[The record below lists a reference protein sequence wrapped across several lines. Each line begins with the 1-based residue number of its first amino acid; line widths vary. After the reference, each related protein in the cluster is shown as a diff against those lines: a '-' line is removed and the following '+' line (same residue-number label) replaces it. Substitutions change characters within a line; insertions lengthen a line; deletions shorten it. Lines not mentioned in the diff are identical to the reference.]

1 VSLRHIPVLVSV
13 LLLLCLGESGAQE
26 LRISP
31 VFAQSDHDLLENPM
45 GVAFSAGVPIYRQI
59 GIRIGYQLSQDHF
72 RSFGSTCRGGP
83 IMPEMEEEC
92 AGENRRE
99 ESHYNA
105 LELSVPITVL
115 SLGRIN
121 LDVIPSYH
129 RASVESDQTGLRSD
143 RRRSAN
149 KDMSGFGIGAEVN
162 IQPLRWP
169 QLHVFLGAHRTQ
181 LTRYKYEPVID
192 GYSPFEEDISVT
204 SIEVGVAYR
213 R

>member
-1 VSLRHIPVLVSV
+1 MRHILVLVSV
-13 LLLLCLGESGAQE
+13 LLIMCFGESGAQE

-31 VFAQSDHDLLENPM
+31 VFNQSDHDLLENPM
-45 GVAFSAGVPIYRQI
+45 GIAVSAGVPIYRRI
-59 GIRIGYQLSQDHF
+59 GIRVGYQLSQDHF
-72 RSFGSTCRGGP
+72 RSFGSTCVGLIP
-83 IMPEMEEEC
+83 PEMEDEC
-92 AGENRRE
+92 AGEDRRE
-99 ESHYNA
+99 ESQYNA
-105 LELSVPITVL
+105 LDLSLPITVL
-115 SLGRIN
+115 SLDRIQFD
-121 LDVIPSYH
+121 LIPSYR
-129 RASVESDQTGLRSD
+129 RAAVESDQTGLRSD
-143 RRRSAN
+143 RRRSAD

-204 SIEVGVAYR
+204 SIQVGVSYR